1 MNKQFLLIAAV
12 AVLGTAVAAC
22 TSAPQEQKGD
32 ETAAPV
38 TETFNEARF
47 PQQGVDV
54 TAFSGG
60 IQHVGLPTADIQRTI
75 EFYQG
80 LGFTLATRHDIGGR
94 DFAFMQLGTLLIELI
109 PNDSPAMQSGA
120 VDHFCLD
127 VKDIDTLYARV
138 RDAGYHLLSDGIQD
152 LAFWDKGARYFFIQ
166 GPNNEKIE
174 FCEILR

>member
-1 MNKQFLLIAAV
+1 MKQQILL
-12 AVLGTAVAAC
+12 TAVTALLTALAAC
-22 TSAPQEQKGD
+22 TPAPQEQKTD
-32 ETAAPV
+32 EVATPV
-38 TETFNEARF
+38 EATFNEANF

-54 TAFSGG
+54 SAFSGG

-80 LGFTLATRHDIGGR
+80 LGFQLATRHDISGR
-94 DFAFMQLGTLLIELI
+94 DFAFMQLGTLFIELI
-109 PNDSPAMQSGA
+109 PNASPAMQNGA

-127 VKDIDTLYARV
+127 VKDIDTLYAQL
-138 RDAGYHLLSDGIQD
+138 RDAGYHLLSDGVQD
-152 LAFWDKGARYFFIQ
+152 IAFWEKGARYFFIQ

>member
-1 MNKQFLLIAAV
+1 MKKQFHLAAV
-12 AVLGTAVAAC
+12 AALVTAMVAC
-22 TSAPQEQKGD
+22 TSAPQEQKAD
-32 ETAAPV
+32 ETAAPEV
-38 TETFNEARF
+38 VTFNETNF

-60 IQHVGLPTADIQRTI
+60 FQHVGLPTADIQRTI

-80 LGFTLATRHDIGGR
+80 LGFRLATRHDISGR

-109 PNDSPAMQSGA
+109 PNDNPAMQSGA

-127 VKDIDTLYARV
+127 VKDIDTLYAQL
-138 RDAGYHLLSDGIQD
+138 RDAGYHLISDGIQD
-152 LAFWDKGARYFFIQ
+152 IAFWEKGARYFFIQ

-174 FCEILR
+174 FCEILQ